1 MSRQDDHP
9 DEMKTAHREP
19 FEAVLS
25 RQGTSLESGLSAGEV
40 QARRRRHGPNRLP
53 RSRPPS
59 LWRILLN
66 QVESLVVILLFA
78 AAVAAAAFGSTVE
91 AVAILAAL
99 LVNTGAGFA
108 MEWRATRAME
118 ALHRMGTAQVHV
130 RRDGKTQ
137 RIGADE
143 LVPGDIVLLD
153 AGDMIMADMRLVE
166 SNRLQCDESSLTGE
180 SVAVDKITDAL
191 SEGDRAIADRRNMGY
206 AGTAVTQG
214 SGSGVVVATG
224 LNTELGEIARLVSES
239 KQSITPLEKR
249 LDRLGQRLIW
259 LTLLVAVLVAGAGM
273 FAGTDLRLMIET
285 AIAMAIAAVPEGL
298 PVVATLALAQ
308 GMLRMAR
315 RNALVKRLSAVETL
329 GSANVIF
336 TDKTGTLTRNHMTL
350 DRLALDRG
358 VVRAEDAT
366 FRLDDRTLS
375 PSETPDLLAFLETGT
390 LCNNASL
397 ESQGAV
403 GDPTEIALLEASA
416 RADIT
421 RQSLLETQPE
431 TREVSFDP
439 AVNMM
444 ATYHVTSD
452 GLRVAV
458 KGAPESV
465 VEACTQVMTADGERG
480 LDEAGR
486 AQWLDRSEELAAN
499 GLRTLML
506 AQKTVGDE
514 TAEPYEGLTL
524 LGVAGLHDPP
534 RPEIR
539 ETIAACQDAGI
550 RLVMVTGDHDAT
562 ARAIAREIG
571 IAGADQPASDP
582 AVLDRLDD
590 LDADEREALLAQ
602 GVFAR
607 ISPRQKLELIS
618 LYQQAGWVVGMI
630 GDGVNDA
637 PGLTKADIGIA
648 MGQRGTEVA
657 REAAD
662 MVLKDDAFATIVDAV
677 RHGRTI
683 FQNIRRF
690 IVYLLSGNLGEIL
703 AISAA
708 AMVAAPLP
716 MLPLQILYI
725 NFVSD
730 VMPALALGLNR
741 SEPDIMDRPPRDPS
755 EPILMRRH
763 WAAIG
768 SYAAIIAATALA
780 AFAVAL
786 LVLEVDTAMA
796 VTVSFLTFGFARLW
810 HVFNMR
816 GSRSPL
822 LVNEVTRNGFIWAAI
837 GVGVLLLLA
846 ATYVAPL
853 AGILGVTPPGGRE
866 WLLILGFSLLPL
878 VVVQSLKQAG
888 LWWERPAS
896 PEKLATS

>member
-1 MSRQDDHP
+1 VP
-9 DEMKTAHREP
+9 D
-19 FEAVLS
+19 
-25 RQGTSLESGLSAGEV
+25 
-40 QARRRRHGPNRLP
+40 
-53 RSRPPS
+53 
-59 LWRILLN
+59 
-66 QVESLVVILLFA
+66 
-78 AAVAAAAFGSTVE
+78 
-91 AVAILAAL
+91 
-99 LVNTGAGFA
+99 
-108 MEWRATRAME
+108 
-118 ALHRMGTAQVHV
+118 
-130 RRDGKTQ
+130 
-137 RIGADE
+137 
-143 LVPGDIVLLD
+143 
-153 AGDMIMADMRLVE
+153 
-166 SNRLQCDESSLTGE
+166 
-180 SVAVDKITDAL
+180 
-191 SEGDRAIADRRNMGY
+191 
-206 AGTAVTQG
+206 
-214 SGSGVVVATG
+214 
-224 LNTELGEIARLVSES
+224 
-239 KQSITPLEKR
+239 
-249 LDRLGQRLIW
+249 
-259 LTLLVAVLVAGAGM
+259 
-273 FAGTDLRLMIET
+273 
-285 AIAMAIAAVPEGL
+285 GL

-350 DRLALDRG
+350 DRLELDRG
-358 VVRAEDAT
+358 IVHLEDTT
-366 FRLDDRTLS
+366 FRLDDTPVS
-375 PSETPDLLAFLETGT
+375 PTETPELQAFLETAA

-397 ESQGAV
+397 ESHGAV
-403 GDPTEIALLEASA
+403 GDPTEVGLLEAA
-416 RADIT
+416 TRAGLT
-421 RQSLLETQPE
+421 RQALLDRLPE

-444 ATYHVTSD
+444 ATYHVAAD
-452 GLRVAV
+452 GFRVAV

-465 VEACTQVMTADGERG
+465 IEVCSRVMTAEGERE
-480 LDEAGR
+480 LDES
-486 AQWLDRSEELAAN
+486 DRQAWRKRSGALAAE

-506 AQKTVGDE
+506 AQKTVDDE
-514 TAEPYEGLTL
+514 SAEPYEGLTL

-534 RPEIR
+534 RPGIR
-539 ETIAACQDAGI
+539 ETITTCQEAGI

-571 IAGADQPASDP
+571 LAGSDAPVTDP
-582 AVLDRLDD
+582 AILDRLDD
-590 LDADEREALLAQ
+590 LTSTERDALLAQ

-607 ISPRQKLELIS
+607 ISPRQKLELIQ
-618 LYQQAGWVVGMI
+618 LYQEAGWIVGMI

-741 SEPDIMDRPPRDPS
+741 SEADIMDRPPRDPT
-755 EPILMRRH
+755 EPILMQRH
-763 WAAIG
+763 WSAIG
-768 SYAAIIAATALA
+768 AYAVIIAATALA
-780 AFAVAL
+780 ALAVAL
-786 LVLEVDTAMA
+786 LVLELDPAMA
-796 VTVSFLTFGFARLW
+796 VTISFLTFGFARLW

-837 GVGVLLLLA
+837 GVGILLLLA
-846 ATYVAPL
+846 ATYIAPL
-853 AGILGVTPPGGRE
+853 ADILGVTPPGPRE
-866 WLLILGFSLLPL
+866 WGLILGFSLLPL
-878 VVVQSLKQAG
+878 LVIQSLKRAG
-888 LWWERPAS
+888 LWWERPPCSEA
-896 PEKLATS
+896 END

>member
-1 MSRQDDHP
+1 MPRADGHP
-9 DEMKTAHREP
+9 DKTTAHREP
-19 FEAVLS
+19 VEAVIANLD
-25 RQGTSLESGLSAGEV
+25 TTLETGLSTGEV
-40 QARRRRHGPNRLP
+40 HARRNRYGPNRLP
-53 RSRPPS
+53 ESRGPGIG
-59 LWRILLN
+59 RILLN
-66 QVESLVVILLFA
+66 QIESLVVILLFS
-78 AAVAAAAFGSTVE
+78 AAVAAAAFGSTIE
-91 AVAILAAL
+91 AIAILAAL
-99 LVNTGAGFA
+99 LVNTVVGFA
-108 MEWRATRAME
+108 MEWRAVRAME
-118 ALHRMGTAQVHV
+118 ALERMGTAQVHV
-130 RRDGKTQ
+130 RRDGKTY
-137 RIGADE
+137 RIGADQ
-143 LVPGDIVLLD
+143 LVPGDIVVLE
-153 AGDMIMADMRLVE
+153 AGDMIMADMRLAE
-166 SNRLQCDESSLTGE
+166 SNRLQCNESALTGE
-180 SVAVDKITDAL
+180 SVAVDKVTEPLAEDQL
-191 SEGDRAIADRRNMGY
+191 PIADRRNMAY

-214 SGSGVVVATG
+214 SGTAVVVATG
-224 LNTELGEIARLVSES
+224 LATELGEIARLVSES
-239 KQSITPLEKR
+239 GQAITPLEKR

-259 LTLLVAVLVAGAGM
+259 LTLVVAVLVAGAGM
-273 FAGTDLRLMIET
+273 LAGTDLRLMVET

-308 GMLRMAR
+308 GMLRMAS

-336 TDKTGTLTRNHMTL
+336 TDKTGTLTQNHMTL
-350 DRLALDRG
+350 SRVTLDRG
-358 VVRAEDAT
+358 TVDLGNDT
-366 FRLDDRTLS
+366 FQLG
-375 PSETPDLLAFLETGT
+375 ETGIDPEQTPELRAFLETAS
-390 LCNNASL
+390 LCNNASV
-397 ESQGAV
+397 ESHGAV
-403 GDPTEIALLEASA
+403 GDPTEIALLEAA
-416 RADIT
+416 AGAGFGRPT
-421 RQSLLETQPE
+421 LLESWPE

-444 ATYHVTSD
+444 ATYHRVDD
-452 GLRVAV
+452 GFRVAL

-465 VEACTQVMTADGERG
+465 IDACVRVLTADGERE
-480 LDEAGR
+480 LDEEERQAWM
-486 AQWLDRSEELAAN
+486 QRSEALAAD

-506 AQKTVGDE
+506 AQKVADADTG
-514 TAEPYEGLTL
+514 EPYEGLTL

-534 RPEIR
+534 RPGIR
-539 ETIAACQDAGI
+539 ETIAACQEAGI

-562 ARAIAREIG
+562 ARAVAREIG
-571 IAGADQPASDP
+571 IAGTDAPATDP
-582 AVLDRLDD
+582 AILDRLDD
-590 LDADEREALLAQ
+590 LTSAERTSLLAQ

-607 ISPRQKLELIS
+607 ISPRQKLELIQ
-618 LYQQAGWVVGMI
+618 LYQEDGWVVGMI

-637 PGLTKADIGIA
+637 PGLKKADIGIA
-648 MGQRGTEVA
+648 MGKRGTEVA

-741 SEPDIMDRPPRDPS
+741 SETGIMDRPPRDPT

-763 WAAIG
+763 WSAIG
-768 SYAAIIAATALA
+768 GYAVIIAAAALA

-786 LVLEVDTAMA
+786 LVLELDTAMA
-796 VTVSFLTFGFARLW
+796 VTISFLTFGFARLW

-816 GSRSPL
+816 SSRSPL
-822 LVNEVTRNGFIWAAI
+822 VINEVTRNGFIWAAVGI
-837 GVGVLLLLA
+837 GVLLLLV
-846 ATYVAPL
+846 ATYFAPL

-878 VVVQSLKQAG
+878 LVVQVLKHLE
-888 LWWERPAS
+888 LWWERPAR
-896 PEKLATS
+896 PGANEN

>member
-1 MSRQDDHP
+1 MPRHDGHP
-9 DEMKTAHREP
+9 DDMKAAYRLP
-19 FEAVLS
+19 VEAVLA
-25 RQGTSLESGLSAGEV
+25 QQETSLESGLSNGEV
-40 QARRRRHGPNRLP
+40 HARRRRHGPNRLP
-53 RSRPPS
+53 RSRGPS
-59 LWRILLN
+59 MWRILVN
-66 QVESLVVILLFA
+66 QVESLVVILLFS
-78 AAVAAAAFGSTVE
+78 AAVAAAAFGSTIE
-91 AVAILAAL
+91 ALAILAAL
-99 LVNTGAGFA
+99 VVNTAVGFA

-118 ALHRMGTAQVHV
+118 ALERMGTAQVHV
-130 RRDGKTQ
+130 RRDGKTH

-143 LVPGDIVLLD
+143 LVPGDIVLLE

-166 SNRLQCDESSLTGE
+166 SNRLQCDESALTGE
-180 SVAVDKITDAL
+180 SVAVDKITEPMA
-191 SEGDRAIADRRNMGY
+191 EGEPAIADRHNMGY

-224 LNTELGEIARLVSES
+224 LATELGEIARLVSES
-239 KQSITPLEKR
+239 GQSITPLEKR

-259 LTLLVAVLVAGAGM
+259 LTLVVAVLVAGTGM
-273 FAGTDLRLMIET
+273 LAGTDLRLMVET

-358 VVRAEDAT
+358 RVRLEDST
-366 FRLDDRTLS
+366 FRLDDAALS
-375 PSETPDLLAFLETGT
+375 PTETPDLLAFLETAA

-397 ESQGAV
+397 ESHGAV
-403 GDPTEIALLEASA
+403 GDPTEVALLEAA
-416 RADIT
+416 GRADVT
-421 RQSLLETQPE
+421 RQSLLDALPE

-444 ATYHVTSD
+444 ATYHVTA
-452 GLRVAV
+452 GGFRVAV

-465 VEACTQVMTADGERG
+465 IKACTRVMTVDGERD
-480 LDEAGR
+480 LDEADR
-486 AQWLDRSEELAAN
+486 KEWMHRSEALAAD

-506 AQKTVGDE
+506 AQKTVNDDA
-514 TAEPYEGLTL
+514 TEPYEGLTL

-534 RPEIR
+534 RPGIR
-539 ETIAACQDAGI
+539 ETIAACQEAGI

-571 IAGADQPASDP
+571 MAGTDASATDP
-582 AVLDRLDD
+582 AILDRLDA
-590 LDADEREALLAQ
+590 LAPDEREALLAQ

-607 ISPRQKLELIS
+607 ISPRQKLELIA
-618 LYQQAGWVVGMI
+618 LYQEAGWIVGMI

-741 SEPDIMDRPPRDPS
+741 SETGIMDRPPRDPT

-763 WAAIG
+763 WSAIG
-768 SYAAIIAATALA
+768 AYAVIIAATALA

-786 LVLEVDTAMA
+786 LVLELDTAMA
-796 VTVSFLTFGFARLW
+796 VTISFLTFGFARLW

-816 GSRSPL
+816 SSRSPL
-822 LVNEVTRNGFIWAAI
+822 IVNEVTRNGFIWAAI

-846 ATYVAPL
+846 ATYIAPL

-878 VVVQSLKQAG
+878 LVVQSLKQLG
-888 LWWERPAS
+888 LWWERPPYS
-896 PEKLATS
+896 E

>member
-1 MSRQDDHP
+1 MPRHDGHP
-9 DEMKTAHREP
+9 HEMKAAHRQP
-19 FEAVLS
+19 VEAVLA
-25 RQGTSLESGLSAGEV
+25 QQETSLENGLSAGEV
-40 QARRRRHGPNRLP
+40 DARRRQHGPNRLP
-53 RSRPPS
+53 RSRGPTM
-59 LWRILLN
+59 WRVLVN
-66 QVESLVVILLFA
+66 QVESLVVILLFS
-78 AAVAAAAFGSTVE
+78 AAVAAAAFGSTIE
-91 AVAILAAL
+91 ALAILAAL
-99 LVNTGAGFA
+99 VVNTVIGFA
-108 MEWRATRAME
+108 MEWRAIRAME
-118 ALHRMGTAQVHV
+118 ALERMGTAQVHV
-130 RRDGKTQ
+130 RRDGKTH

-143 LVPGDIVLLD
+143 LVPGDIVLLE

-166 SNRLQCDESSLTGE
+166 SNRLQCDESALTGE
-180 SVAVDKITDAL
+180 SVAVDKTTDL
-191 SEGDRAIADRRNMGY
+191 LTEGDAAIADRHNMGY

-214 SGSGVVVATG
+214 SGFGVVVATA
-224 LNTELGEIARLVSES
+224 LATELGEIARLVSES
-239 KQSITPLEKR
+239 GLSITPLEKR

-259 LTLLVAVLVAGAGM
+259 LTLVVAVLVAGAGM
-273 FAGTDLRLMIET
+273 LAGTDLRLMVET

-315 RNALVKRLSAVETL
+315 RNAVVKRLSAVETL

-350 DRLALDRG
+350 DRLTLDRG
-358 VVRAEDAT
+358 GVQLDDAM
-366 FRLDDRTLS
+366 FRLDDAPLAVA
-375 PSETPDLLAFLETGT
+375 ETPDLLAFLETAT

-397 ESQGAV
+397 ESHGAV
-403 GDPTEIALLEASA
+403 GDPTEVALLEASA
-416 RADIT
+416 RADMR
-421 RQSLLETQPE
+421 RQTLLDALPE

-444 ATYHVTSD
+444 ATYHATAD
-452 GLRVAV
+452 GFRVAV

-465 VEACTQVMTADGERG
+465 IDACTQVMTADGERD
-480 LDEAGR
+480 LAESDRREWMR
-486 AQWLDRSEELAAN
+486 RSEELAAD

-506 AQKTVGDE
+506 AQKTVNDD

-534 RPEIR
+534 RPGIR
-539 ETIAACQDAGI
+539 ETITACQEAGI

-571 IAGADQPASDP
+571 LVGTDAPATDP
-582 AVLDRLDD
+582 AILDRLDA
-590 LDADEREALLAQ
+590 LAPDEREALLAQ

-607 ISPRQKLELIS
+607 ISPRQKLELIQ
-618 LYQQAGWVVGMI
+618 LYQEAGWIVGMI

-637 PGLTKADIGIA
+637 PGLTKANIGIA

-741 SEPDIMDRPPRDPS
+741 SEADIMDRPPRDPT

-763 WAAIG
+763 WSAIG
-768 SYAAIIAATALA
+768 AYAVIIAATALA

-786 LVLEVDTAMA
+786 LVLELDTAMA
-796 VTVSFLTFGFARLW
+796 VTISFLTFGFARLW

-878 VVVQSLKQAG
+878 LVIQSLKQAG
-888 LWWERPAS
+888 LWWKRPHSEA
-896 PEKLATS
+896 PAN